1 MITGPPLSLALC
13 PLPANTGS
21 RPPEKFTWVAGRE
34 AVRAA
39 KEWHAGADLPALRQ
53 GTQGPATRYSLG
65 EARASRGRQRLARA
79 GGRRPAAHAHAAHGQ
94 GATPGS
100 HRERGQPCAL
110 LGPVSAG
117 VRLWGTPPCSA
128 STVHRDDGH
137 ASWRWVSNKAVVCI
151 LTPAAECSTG
161 PCCAE
166 QVPYRRMDTGGRRRR
181 PSPIHKPAGA
191 PSPLRALVSAPWLAP
206 ARSLSTEP
214 PATMSFSRR
223 GQQKVNRSERRVAT
237 LAKK

>member
-1 MITGPPLSLALC
+1 MPRETATCTG
-13 PLPANTGS
+13 
-21 RPPEKFTWVAGRE
+21 GRE
-34 AVRAA
+34 A
-39 KEWHAGADLPALRQ
+39 AGSTRTRGPWAGSNLREPQ
-53 GTQGPATRYSLG
+53 GTGPAVCP
-65 EARASRGRQRLARA
+65 A
-79 GGRRPAAHAHAAHGQ
+79 GTCVCRRPAVGD
-94 GATPGS
+94 
-100 HRERGQPCAL
+100 
-110 LGPVSAG
+110 
-117 VRLWGTPPCSA
+117 PPCSA
-128 STVHRDDGH
+128 STVHRDDSH

-151 LTPAAECSTG
+151 LTPAAERSTG

-223 GQQKVNRSERRVAT
+223 GQHKVNRSERRVAT

>member
-1 MITGPPLSLALC
+1 MRTHVTGTARHGAADLCPPRTGRGAPRWAVITGPLLSLALC

-100 HRERGQPCAL
+100 HREQGQPCAL

-117 VRLWGTPPCSA
+117 VRLWGTPRAQRAP
-128 STVHRDDGH
+128 
-137 ASWRWVSNKAVVCI
+137 
-151 LTPAAECSTG
+151 STG
-161 PCCAE
+161 TTAMRP
-166 QVPYRRMDTGGRRRR
+166 GGGSLIR
-181 PSPIHKPAGA
+181 PSCA
-191 PSPLRALVSAPWLAP
+191 S
-206 ARSLSTEP
+206 
-214 PATMSFSRR
+214 
-223 GQQKVNRSERRVAT
+223 
-237 LAKK
+237 